1 MPLDPGEFR
10 INETTEERFNE
21 LRPRKGRSKLHPQW
35 EGVLDGLAAGK
46 IIELQ
51 AAGPQLASR
60 LRRSLGRMAASRDM
74 KLEFSG
80 EGTTVLVRKSEQPR
94 LPKPMR
100 EVLGKVTGN
109 GRRKGRR
116 QGALS
121 GPAEAEVG

>member
-1 MPLDPGEFR
+1 MPLDPAEFR

-35 EGVLDGLAAGK
+35 EGVLDGLAVGK

-51 AAGPQLASR
+51 APDPQRASA

-80 EGTTVLVRKSEQPR
+80 EGTTILVRKSEQPR

-100 EVLGKVTGN
+100 EALGKVTGN

-116 QGALS
+116 QGAPS